1 MSIAPPIPDNS
12 RDLVLSEH
20 PQLLIVCLL
29 VGLFF
34 CGAIVLYTNQVKG
47 KAVLL
52 AQDSYSGGSA
62 APIVP
67 PSDTTVPSPVLRTV
81 AIDRSQH
88 TDVSLNAKRDK
99 QQGLPAN
106 HKATTDRLARTELAL
121 QRVPVSRPGTRKLPP
136 TPMARGS
143 VSVNLFRTR
152 SRNGFVSHHRT
163 TLIAL
168 WRQSLKRHQND
179 KLSHLTPNPST

>member
-1 MSIAPPIPDNS
+1 MPIAPSIPDS
-12 RDLVLSEH
+12 SQDLVLSEH

-52 AQDSYSGGSA
+52 AQDSYSGGSSA
-62 APIVP
+62 AIIP
-67 PSDTTVPSPVLRTV
+67 PSETTVPSLVLGTV
-81 AIDRSQH
+81 STDRSQH
-88 TDVSLNAKRDK
+88 PDVSLNAKRDK
-99 QQGLPAN
+99 QSGLPGN
-106 HKATTDRLARTELAL
+106 HKATTDRGGRTDLAP
-121 QRVPVSRPGTRKLPP
+121 QRVAVSKPGLRKLSP
-136 TPMARGS
+136 TLTARGS

-152 SRNGFVSHHRT
+152 SRNSFPSHNRT

-179 KLSHLTPNPST
+179 KLSHLTSNPST